1 MHLAH
6 NVGKS
11 VVVERFIRSLKN
23 KTYKYMTSMSKN
35 VYLDKLDD
43 IVNKHSNAYHRTFK
57 MKPVDVK
64 TTTYINFSSEI
75 NDEDPKFKIGDIARI
90 SKHKNTFAKGY
101 APNWSEKVFVIERVK
116 ITVPWTY
123 VTSDL
128 KGEEF
133 EFVGTFYQKEL

>member
-6 NVGKS
+6 NEGKS

-75 NDEDPKFKIGDIARI
+75 NDEKLVILLEYQ
-90 SKHKNTFAKGY
+90 NTKTLLQKAMLQ
-101 APNWSEKVFVIERVK
+101 I
-116 ITVPWTY
+116 
-123 VTSDL
+123 DL
-128 KGEEF
+128 KKF
-133 EFVGTFYQKEL
+133 L